1 MTKIRLAYVQEF
13 TDRYGVVRRY
23 FRKAGCKRVLLPGLP
38 GSEEFMAAY
47 QLALAGL
54 PKSRR
59 GPAKEGS
66 IGALIAAYFKD
77 DAFTKALA
85 PETQR
90 SRRNILEHFR
100 EKHSDKSVRTLETR
114 HVVAMLGKMKP
125 YAQKNRL
132 KTLRG
137 LMLFAIKENDPTSGF
152 TAVKPPVKSQGHMT
166 WGDEQIAVYRER
178 HPLGTMA
185 RLALELVLNV
195 AARRWDVHE
204 LGAQHIKHGKLEWRP
219 HKTRRITGKHL
230 SIRILPTLQTALDA
244 MPAGDDS
251 SLAFLRNEYGRPFA
265 SADGLGKRFA
275 RWCRQ
280 AGLKPVECLDGQVRS
295 YRLRGLRKAAC
306 KALAHAG
313 CTGPEIMSVSGHS
326 NLAQVQ
332 VYIDEFERGR
342 MAEAAIE
349 KVVARK

>member
-1 MTKIRLAYVQEF
+1 
-13 TDRYGVVRRY
+13 
-23 FRKAGCKRVLLPGLP
+23 
-38 GSEEFMAAY
+38 MAAY

-54 PKSRR
+54 PKSGK

-66 IGALIAAYFKD
+66 IGALIAAYFRD

-90 SRRNILEHFR
+90 SRRNILEHFW
-100 EKHSDKSVRTLETR
+100 EKHGDKSVRNLETR
-114 HVVAMLGKMKP
+114 HVVAMLKNMKP
-125 YAQKNRL
+125 YAQKNWL

-137 LMLFAIKENDPTSGF
+137 LMLFAIKENYRADDPTSGV
-152 TAVKPPVKSQGHMT
+152 TAAKPPVKSQGHMT
-166 WGDEQIAVYRER
+166 WGDEQIAVYREC

-244 MPAGDDS
+244 MPARDDS

-295 YRLRGLRKAAC
+295 YRLHGLRKAAC

-332 VYIDEFERGR
+332 VYIDEFERER

-349 KVVARK
+349 KLVARK